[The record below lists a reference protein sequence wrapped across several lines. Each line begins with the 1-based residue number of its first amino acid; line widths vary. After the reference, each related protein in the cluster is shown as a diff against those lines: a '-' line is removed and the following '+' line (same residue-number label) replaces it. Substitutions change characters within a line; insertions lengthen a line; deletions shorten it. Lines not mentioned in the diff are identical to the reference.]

1 MMSTSVDRAA
11 GPCVCGALAVLMSAL
26 LLATPRAEAIQQRVS
41 VSVAGDTLEESLP
54 RLGRAYRTPM
64 RAGKNSHAR
73 RVYLFTAGH
82 PLSEVKTELASIVPH
97 PPGKGL
103 WFQSG
108 SFTVFDEDIASLQAR
123 ERAARAK
130 GEKEAKTRAADL
142 KRMKAHWDKESKA
155 GGVAGNLATKQKRF
169 HDLFGA
175 LAPSVRD
182 AALRGR
188 ISYVPFGQLSAEAR
202 RAAAVGIGSVG
213 GGVEG
218 GERFD
223 PRRDLS
229 KIWVRVGPSISER
242 PGIEMRVYKTSRSYA
257 LAFNLCS
264 MPRDDKETGLSW
276 SHEVLQHQQRRRGPP
291 NAARIAEL
299 QKKILIVGAR
309 EYDVTLEEALE
320 RISGRADLP
329 LIGEYDPGCKSAP
342 IVPLSQW
349 SAANRMPRLL
359 LPVAAVGK
367 LKVSSPVHEVVE
379 ALCRQYDLDWSFER
393 GWIQIKSPRTLA
405 GIRGEIDLSPPRENE
420 TPEYWL
426 KRSARRD

>member
-1 MMSTSVDRAA
+1 MMLTSIDRTA
-11 GPCVCGALAVLMSAL
+11 GPCVGAVLGVLISAL
-26 LLATPRAEAIQQRVS
+26 LLAAPRAEAVQQGAQVA
-41 VSVAGDTLEESLP
+41 VAGETLEEALP

-73 RVYLFTAGH
+73 RIYLFTAGH
-82 PLSEVKTELASIVPH
+82 PLSEVKRELARIVPH
-97 PPGKGL
+97 PPGTGL
-103 WFQSG
+103 WFKSG

-123 ERAARAK
+123 ERDVRAK
-130 GEKEAKTRAADL
+130 GEKEAKIRAADL
-142 KRMKAHWDKESKA
+142 KRMKAHWDRESKA
-155 GGVAGNLATKQKRF
+155 GGVAGNLATKEKRF

-175 LAPSVRD
+175 LPPSVRD

-202 RAAAVGIGSVG
+202 RAAAVGIGSRG

-218 GERFD
+218 GEHFD

-229 KIWVRVGPSISER
+229 KIWVRVGPSTSER
-242 PGIEMRVYKTSRSYA
+242 PGIEMRVYMTSRTYA

-264 MPRDDKETGLSW
+264 MPRNDKETGLSW
-276 SHEVLQHQQRRRGPP
+276 SHEVREHLQRRRGP
-291 NAARIAEL
+291 ADADRIAEL
-299 QKKILIVGAR
+299 QKKILIVGSH
-309 EYDVTLEEALE
+309 EYDLTLEEALE
-320 RISGRADLP
+320 RLSERADLP

-367 LKVSSPVHEVVE
+367 LKVSSPVHEVLE

-393 GWIQIKSPRTLA
+393 GWIRIKSPRTLA
-405 GIRGEIDLSPPRENE
+405 AIRGEIDLSPPRENE
-420 TPEYWL
+420 TPKHWL
-426 KRSARRD
+426 KRSAGRD